1 MNKKLIDRLQ
11 HLKYNHGEI
20 DFYDLRDQLSSNK
33 TFATQKSLSDAVYYL
48 QNNMKIKVKN
58 VPNTEDMAFG
68 LAIPKKAYKTK
79 NNANK
84 EVHTTADINIVN
96 LYLKDIKNLNYEL
109 LTREEE
115 RELFKRIK
123 QGDLDAKNE
132 LIEKNL
138 KLVVSIAKDYQNKG
152 LDLEDLIQ
160 EGNIGLMKA
169 VDKFDLSYE
178 NKFSTYATWW
188 IRQAIYRALL
198 DKTRLV
204 RLPTHLVE
212 QMYIIKKVIPLITN
226 SEKEPSYQEIADYCN
241 THNLNRKNVDKNG
254 NRVDL
259 TAKDIKYCMDAYAAN
274 ATVSL
279 DMNVGEEN
287 DLPLF
292 ECIPSETETPEEIA
306 ELKKLHEI
314 FEKIFTE
321 LPDPRM
327 PKILK
332 YRFGWYGNQPKTLR
346 QTGEILG
353 ISYEYVR
360 LLQNAAFDWINEHY
374 GDTILKGWDI

>member
-1 MNKKLIDRLQ
+1 MNKKLIKRLQ
-11 HLKYNHGEI
+11 HLTYNRGEI

-33 TFATQKSLSDAVYYL
+33 TFATQGSLSNAVYYL
-48 QNNMKIKVKN
+48 QNNMKINVKN
-58 VPNTEDMAFG
+58 IPNTADKSFG
-68 LAIPKKAYKTK
+68 LAISKKTK
-79 NNANK
+79 NNTNK
-84 EVHTTADINIVN
+84 EVHKSANIVD
-96 LYLKDIKNLNYEL
+96 LYLKDIKNLNYKL

-138 KLVVSIAKDYQNKG
+138 KLVITIAKDYQNRG
-152 LDLEDLIQ
+152 LALEDLIQ

-188 IRQAIYRALL
+188 IKQAIYKALL

-204 RLPTHLVE
+204 KLPTHLVE

-241 THNLNRKNVDKNG
+241 THNLNRKNLDKDG
-254 NRVDL
+254 NKTDL
-259 TAKDIKYCMDAYAAN
+259 TAKDIKYCMDAYEAN

-279 DMNVGEEN
+279 DMNIGEEN

-292 ECIPSETETPEEIA
+292 ECIPSETETPEEIIG
-306 ELKKLHEI
+306 LQKLHEI
-314 FEKIFTE
+314 FEKIFAE
-321 LPDPRM
+321 LPNPKM
-327 PKILK
+327 SKILK
-332 YRFGWYGNQPKTLR
+332 YRFGWYDNQPKTLR

-360 LLQNAAFDWINEHY
+360 LLQNAAFDWITEHY
-374 GDTILKGWDI
+374 GDTLLKGWDI

>member
-1 MNKKLIDRLQ
+1 MNKKLIKRLQ
-11 HLKYNHGEI
+11 NLKYNHGEI

-33 TFATQKSLSDAVYYL
+33 TFATQGSLSNAVYYL
-48 QNNMKIKVKN
+48 QNNMKINVKN
-58 VPNTEDMAFG
+58 IPNTVDKFFG
-68 LAIPKKAYKTK
+68 LGISKKTK
-79 NNANK
+79 NNTNK
-84 EVHTTADINIVN
+84 DVHTSANIVD
-96 LYLKDIKNLNYEL
+96 LYLKDIKNLNYKL

-138 KLVVSIAKDYQNKG
+138 KLVITIAKDYQNRG
-152 LDLEDLIQ
+152 LALEDLIQ

-188 IRQAIYRALL
+188 IKQAIYKALL

-204 RLPTHLVE
+204 KLPTHLVE

-241 THNLNRKNVDKNG
+241 THNLNRKNLDKDG
-254 NRVDL
+254 NKTDL
-259 TAKDIKYCMDAYAAN
+259 TAKDIKYCMDAYEAN

-279 DMNVGEEN
+279 DMNIGEEN

-292 ECIPSETETPEEIA
+292 ECIPSETETPEEIIG
-306 ELKKLHEI
+306 LQKLHEI

-321 LPDPRM
+321 LPNPKM
-327 PKILK
+327 SKILK
-332 YRFGWYGNQPKTLR
+332 YRFGWYDNQPKTLR

-360 LLQNAAFDWINEHY
+360 LLQNAAFDWITEHY
-374 GDTILKGWDI
+374 GDTVLKGWDI